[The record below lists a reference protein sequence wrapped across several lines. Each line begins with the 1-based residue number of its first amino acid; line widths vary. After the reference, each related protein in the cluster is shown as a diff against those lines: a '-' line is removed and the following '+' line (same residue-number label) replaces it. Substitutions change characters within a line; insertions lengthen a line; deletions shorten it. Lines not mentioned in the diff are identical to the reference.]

1 MHFSNRWINQAKIQV
16 PTLLNNFFIYSLV
29 YKLFPINLP
38 IKPTLPLTQI
48 IIFLLIPFL
57 GNSQQNASTPFEKL
71 ILQQQQTYSKAI
83 EQAQLAFQL
92 AENNKNKKQSAIA
105 LNREGLSLIKLSKRV
120 KKNRKEA
127 IKIFKQSLFYLAGI
141 DHQALRIDNL
151 ENLKWLALQ
160 DKDKQQ
166 VALYEKQI
174 AEIKNLFSRP
184 ELVFTPVH

>member
-1 MHFSNRWINQAKIQV
+1 
-16 PTLLNNFFIYSLV
+16 
-29 YKLFPINLP
+29 KLFPINLP